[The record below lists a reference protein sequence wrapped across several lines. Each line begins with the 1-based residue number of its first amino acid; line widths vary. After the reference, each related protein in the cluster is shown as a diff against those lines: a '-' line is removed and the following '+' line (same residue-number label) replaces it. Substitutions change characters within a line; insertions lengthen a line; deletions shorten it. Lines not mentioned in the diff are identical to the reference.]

1 MCKNICS
8 SPLQR
13 YAARSAM
20 GSHRELLLLN
30 RKRQCSG
37 SDNGFD
43 VGMKTLPE
51 LLLNDFSE
59 LYLNR

>member
-30 RKRQCSG
+30 RKCQCSG

-43 VGMKTLPE
+43 VGMKT
-51 LLLNDFSE
+51 
-59 LYLNR
+59 